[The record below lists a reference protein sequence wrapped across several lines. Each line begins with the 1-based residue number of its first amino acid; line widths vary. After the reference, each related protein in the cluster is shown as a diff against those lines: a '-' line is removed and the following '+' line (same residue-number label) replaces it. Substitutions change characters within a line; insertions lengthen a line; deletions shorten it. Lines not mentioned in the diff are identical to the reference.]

1 MCIYLLPGTTIELSC
16 ATIVLPCTTLLPC
29 TTIILPCT
37 LQLLYCIVQLLY
49 YLVQL
54 LYCFVQLLYCLVQLL
69 YCLVQLLYCLVHVFL
84 YCSEPDAKKLR
95 ETARAFG
102 YGNQNPGEQIRVS
115 AATEGFRY
123 TQGRLTILSR
133 EGDVPPSP
141 SP

>member
-1 MCIYLLPGTTIELSC
+1 MQCASIILPCTTIELPC

-54 LYCFVQLLYCLVQLL
+54 LYCFVQLCH
-69 YCLVQLLYCLVHVFL
+69 CLVQLLYCLVHVFL

-123 TQGRLTILSR
+123 TQGRLMILSR
-133 EGDVPPSP
+133 EGNIPPSP